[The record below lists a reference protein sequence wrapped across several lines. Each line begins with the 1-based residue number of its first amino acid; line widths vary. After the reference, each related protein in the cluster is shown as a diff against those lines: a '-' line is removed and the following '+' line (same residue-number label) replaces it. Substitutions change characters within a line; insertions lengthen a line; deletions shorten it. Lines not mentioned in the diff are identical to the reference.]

1 MCLRGSG
8 VWGGVVLD
16 LVLGYCRVFFPFVC
30 FLVHGSG
37 LSTSFYV
44 TSLYIDAALL
54 GGARHTLL
62 CMWAA

>member
-16 LVLGYCRVFFPFVC
+16 LVLGYRRVFFPFVY
-30 FLVHGSG
+30 FLVRGSG

-54 GGARHTLL
+54 RGARHPLL
-62 CMWAA
+62 